1 MKNKVL
7 IKLLIP
13 EIDEVYD
20 IYIPVNKRIGSTI
33 LLINKAVS
41 EISSGQYLCSDEYS
55 LYNRETGDKYDAKL
69 VVRDTDIK
77 NGTNLILI

>member
-7 IKLLIP
+7 IKLIVP
-13 EIDEVYD
+13 EIDEDYD
-20 IYIPVNKRIGSTI
+20 IYIPVNKKIGSII

-41 EISSGQYLCSDEYS
+41 EISNGQYLLNDEYS
-55 LYNRETGDKYDAKL
+55 LFNRETGEKYDPKL
-69 VVRDTDIK
+69 VIRDTNIK

>member
-7 IKLLIP
+7 IKLIVP
-13 EIDEVYD
+13 EIDEDYD
-20 IYIPVNKRIGSTI
+20 LYIPVNKKIGSII

-41 EISSGQYLCSDEYS
+41 EISNGQYLCNDEYS
-55 LYNRETGDKYDAKL
+55 LFNRETGEKYDPKL
-69 VVRDTDIK
+69 VIRDTNIK